1 MMCESKGTPREFWTD
16 VAWRHQLDGADMSLP
31 VYEVHDCCEGEFKA
45 IAKGGK
51 RSVLIGKS
59 IGGFDF
65 ALGAVLDDGR
75 YERKNPMGVKL
86 RSPAGDVMF
95 WDVDEF
101 LSNEAGLV
109 LKLGLRLA

>member
-1 MMCESKGTPREFWTD
+1 MCESKGTPREFWTD

-31 VYEVHDCCEGEFKA
+31 VYEVHDCCEREFKA
-45 IAKGGK
+45 IAKGEK
-51 RSVLIGKS
+51 RSVLIGNL

-75 YERKNPMGVKL
+75 YERKVPMGVKL

-95 WDVDEF
+95 WAVDAF
-101 LSNEAGLV
+101 LTGEEGLV
-109 LKLGLRLA
+109 LGLGLRLA